1 MSPDSKNVYYSVARG
16 DAKAFAE
23 LVREHS
29 TLVYRVAL
37 RMLGDGGAQDA
48 SQEVWIKVWRN
59 IKDFRGD
66 SAFSTWL
73 YKVTM
78 NTCLNIR
85 DKELRRERW
94 ELRDEIP
101 DLPDLNGNFEDNP
114 EKTTLSRERKGE
126 LLTALQELR
135 AEHRAAL
142 VLRHMEDLSYREISQ
157 ILEIP
162 EGTAKVWTSRGRA
175 ALLVLMAEDA
185 EGKAEDKAKGDG
197 DGR

>member
-1 MSPDSKNVYYSVARG
+1 MSPDGKNVYYSVARG

-114 EKTTLSRERKGE
+114 ETTTLSRERKGE
-126 LLTALQELR
+126 LLAALQELR

>member
-1 MSPDSKNVYYSVARG
+1 MSPNNKDIYYSVARG

-185 EGKAEDKAKGDG
+185 EGKAKGDG

>member
-1 MSPDSKNVYYSVARG
+1 MSLNSKNIYYSVARG
-16 DAKAFAE
+16 DARAFAV
-23 LVREHS
+23 LVQEHS

-37 RMLGDGGAQDA
+37 RMLGDAGAQDA

-73 YKVTM
+73 YKITM

-101 DLPDLNGNFEDNP
+101 DLPDLDGNFEDNP
-114 EKTTLSRERKGE
+114 ETTTLNRERKGE
-126 LLTALQELR
+126 LLAALQGLR

-142 VLRHMEDLSYREISQ
+142 VLRHMEDLSYREISE

-162 EGTAKVWTSRGRA
+162 EGTAKVWTARGRA
-175 ALLVLMAEDA
+175 ALLVLMAGDA
-185 EGKAEDKAKGDG
+185 QGNGDS
-197 DGR
+197 R